1 MRMMLR
7 FSMEV
12 EKSSR
17 AFNDGTLAST
27 FETMLT
33 RLKPEAA
40 YFCPV
45 DGKRG
50 GMIVFDMT
58 DPSQI
63 PVVVEPLFHRLGAA
77 VEIFPVTNKDDLQRG
92 IAAAKAA

>member
-1 MRMMLR
+1 MRTMLR
-7 FSMEV
+7 FALDV
-12 EKSSR
+12 EKSSQ

-27 FETMLT
+27 LETLLT
-33 RLKPEAA
+33 KLKPESA

-50 GMIVFDMT
+50 GMIVFDMS

-63 PVVVEPLFHRLGAA
+63 PVVVEPLFRNLGAA
-77 VEIFPVTNKDDLQRG
+77 VEVFPVMNQEDLQRG